1 MKKAAVLIL
10 CVVLVCCVLAGCG
23 IKGKLIGKWEGD
35 NGYVIEFKDNEDWIM
50 YTPSGSIATLGEY
63 THGNGFVNLW
73 IGEVGSLGYTIYILP
88 DDKLEQTD
96 TDYTDEEFPGE
107 LTKIE

>member
-1 MKKAAVLIL
+1 MKKAAALIL
-10 CVVLVCCVLAGCG
+10 CVVLSCCVLVGCG

-50 YTPSGSIATLGEY
+50 YAPSGSIETLGEY
-63 THGNGFVNLW
+63 THGDGFVNLW
-73 IGEVGSLGYTIYILP
+73 IGGKGGLNPVLYTLP
-88 DDKLEQTD
+88 DDKLVQTE
-96 TDYTDEEFPGE
+96 TDYSEGKFPKE